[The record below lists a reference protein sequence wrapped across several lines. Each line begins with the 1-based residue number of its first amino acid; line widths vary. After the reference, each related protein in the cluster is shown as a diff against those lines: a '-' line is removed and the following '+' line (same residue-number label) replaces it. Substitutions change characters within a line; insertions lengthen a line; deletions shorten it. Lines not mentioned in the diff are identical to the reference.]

1 MAFKFHVSKSHHRVK
16 ILGNRSWQIMPRTR
30 GDHTEHSTLQTELI
44 QSWLLVLMPDME
56 PEVGKIKITETQNDG
71 ETIMLFLG
79 FSAGSSFAQWHLLYS
94 SDPAQPVQPSFLA
107 VLCPVGHLSSTLE
120 NGWNS
125 PTQPN
130 KSKFYLHPQLC
141 LSESE

>member
-1 MAFKFHVSKSHHRVK
+1 
-16 ILGNRSWQIMPRTR
+16 MPRTR
-30 GDHTEHSTLQTELI
+30 GGHTEHSTLQTELI

-79 FSAGSSFAQWHLLYS
+79 FSAGSSFNQWHLLYS

-120 NGWNS
+120 NGWELTNT
-125 PTQPN
+125 TQQIKVLPAP
-130 KSKFYLHPQLC
+130 SALPQ
-141 LSESE
+141 